1 MLKHPQFCPTPPS
14 LQLPVFYQQNSG
26 AKDAAVVWLLPPSSL
41 PAPDFIIGIPIA
53 AHHRRRMGKSAFAR
67 ERTSSK
73 ASGLPFLL
81 LSIEPFSGVPLL
93 SFSLSP
99 KVLFFLQ
106 QRSRMR
112 RRWRMGNKGSFCE
125 QDAPS
130 SLSPKGRPPSP

>member
-1 MLKHPQFCPTPPS
+1 
-14 LQLPVFYQQNSG
+14 
-26 AKDAAVVWLLPPSSL
+26 
-41 PAPDFIIGIPIA
+41 
-53 AHHRRRMGKSAFAR
+53 MGKSAFAR
-67 ERTSSK
+67 ERTSSE

-130 SLSPKGRPPSP
+130 SLSPKGRPTESMMDTRYETFYSLPPKCLSFLNLVVPAPFDIGKVERLLLPLPRSVFLSHVARGPFRS